1 MGNRDIRD
9 VVGGLAMMALGA
21 FVGWYAY
28 GEYEMGQLNR
38 MGPGFFPVGLGLFLA
53 VIGFFIALPAFFR
66 SGTPVKIEFRT
77 LLSVT
82 ISILAFSFLL
92 KSLGIVLA
100 TVVAVLISSIAD
112 REISWKARVLVA
124 IGVAAMTWV
133 VFILGLS
140 MVLPVWPWS
149 P

>member
-9 VVGGLAMMALGA
+9 VVGGLAMMVLGA

-28 GEYEMGQLNR
+28 SEYEIGQLNR
-38 MGPGFFPVGLGLFLA
+38 MGPGFFPVGLGLLLA

-66 SGTPVKIEFRT
+66 SGEAVKVEVRT
-77 LLSVT
+77 LLSIT
-82 ISILAFSFLL
+82 TSIIAFSFLL

-100 TVVAVLISSIAD
+100 TIVAVLISSIAD
-112 REISWKARVLVA
+112 REISWKGRILVA